1 MLDNE
6 RVAIFNNLPEIE
18 VSWRELFLDPNNP
31 RLHSGTEPPY
41 NTTGDEGVA
50 LVKRKDPDL
59 RQQMG
64 EFNIDDL
71 MKPMGE
77 KGFVYRG
84 IPAML
89 VKKLSDDCYLVLE
102 GNRRLTAIKKLM
114 DDHHSGQEPLAARVL
129 ESFERMKVVD
139 CSELNEA
146 QIEEYLGMIHI
157 GGTKPWDLLPRAKYL
172 FSQFMRNLCA
182 QHSLPT
188 VEMFDDEFLSRTFD
202 ELYDKTG
209 KAILKEIADLSS
221 TKVTIVKKSVMLYR
235 LYIQVNQRL
244 LDIDAE
250 AFDLKNTST
259 LEETMNKKYCRE
271 FFQISDKSFT
281 FSEDGLDKWIDACCW
296 TPENQEH
303 EDETK
308 RGPVIKQAAAGESN
322 IRDFEWILKNDE
334 SEDKRYVKQV
344 LHDRRS
350 CEVVKSSL
358 LNGLHENQLELTL
371 EDIHKMLSKITLEQ
385 LTKQRDDNLGEW
397 SQATEANLDKVKE
410 KFDQIFR
417 IVRGEG

>member
-31 RLHSGTEPPY
+31 RLHSGTEPPF
-41 NTTGDEGVA
+41 NTTGKDGVA

-59 RQQMG
+59 REQMG
-64 EFNIDDL
+64 EFNIEDL

-89 VKKLSDDCYLVLE
+89 VKRLSDDCYLVLE

-114 DDHHSGQEPLAARVL
+114 ENHYSGRKPLADRVL
-129 ESFERMKVVD
+129 ESFEGMKVVD
-139 CSELNEA
+139 CSELNDA

-182 QHSLPT
+182 QNSLPT
-188 VEMFDDEFLSRTFD
+188 KDMFDDEFLSRTFD

-209 KAILKEIADLSS
+209 KAIIKDIADLSS
-221 TKVTIVKKSVMLYR
+221 TKQSVVKKSVMLYR

-244 LDIDAE
+244 SDIDAGD
-250 AFDLKNTST
+250 FDLKNTST
-259 LEETMNKKYCRE
+259 LEETMNKKPCRE

-296 TPENQEH
+296 TPENEEH
-303 EDETK
+303 EDESK
-308 RGPVIKQAAAGESN
+308 RGPVIKQATAGESN

-344 LHDRRS
+344 LHDKAS
-350 CEVVKSSL
+350 EVVKSSL
-358 LNGLHENQLELTL
+358 LNGLHENQLEQTL
-371 EDIHKMLSKITLEQ
+371 EEIHKMLSKITLEQ
-385 LTKQRDDNLGEW
+385 LTNKGMI
-397 SQATEANLDKVKE
+397 T
-410 KFDQIFR
+410 
-417 IVRGEG
+417 

>member
-1 MLDNE
+1 M
-6 RVAIFNNLPEIE
+6 
-18 VSWRELFLDPNNP
+18 
-31 RLHSGTEPPY
+31 
-41 NTTGDEGVA
+41 
-50 LVKRKDPDL
+50 
-59 RQQMG
+59 
-64 EFNIDDL
+64 
-71 MKPMGE
+71 
-77 KGFVYRG
+77 
-84 IPAML
+84 
-89 VKKLSDDCYLVLE
+89 
-102 GNRRLTAIKKLM
+102 
-114 DDHHSGQEPLAARVL
+114 
-129 ESFERMKVVD
+129 
-139 CSELNEA
+139 
-146 QIEEYLGMIHI
+146 
-157 GGTKPWDLLPRAKYL
+157 
-172 FSQFMRNLCA
+172 
-182 QHSLPT
+182 
-188 VEMFDDEFLSRTFD
+188 
-202 ELYDKTG
+202 
-209 KAILKEIADLSS
+209 
-221 TKVTIVKKSVMLYR
+221 TIVKKSVMLYR